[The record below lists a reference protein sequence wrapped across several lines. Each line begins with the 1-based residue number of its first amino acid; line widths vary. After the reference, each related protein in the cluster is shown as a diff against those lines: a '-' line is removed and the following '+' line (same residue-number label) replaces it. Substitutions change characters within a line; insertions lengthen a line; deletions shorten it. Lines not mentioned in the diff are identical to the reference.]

1 MPISL
6 NLVFEALA
14 NQLLLCFLYYV
25 VYIYV
30 VTLQR
35 SSKKK
40 HCFKLR
46 FWVVQLDIMDK
57 GIDTRN
63 FLLRNVVPMCLSY
76 VGVFN

>member
-1 MPISL
+1 
-6 NLVFEALA
+6 
-14 NQLLLCFLYYV
+14 
-25 VYIYV
+25 
-30 VTLQR
+30 LQR

-57 GIDTRN
+57 GIDARN

>member
-6 NLVFEALA
+6 SLVFEAPA
-14 NQLLLCFLYYV
+14 NQPLLCFLYYV

-40 HCFKLR
+40 QCFKLG

-57 GIDTRN
+57 GIDAHK
-63 FLLRNVVPMCLSY
+63 FLLGNVVPMCLGY
-76 VGVFN
+76 VGVVN